1 MLPHEV
7 PLEDEDEQG
16 LAVVQL
22 DEVEMLDLVAERA
35 RCGDKAHRVG
45 SLRQRGRGDLED
57 VLDTGRHDGEEG
69 VDLAAHRRRNV
80 LLVHEEV
87 DVVPVAEVG
96 GDASGRRVRLDQVAD
111 LAQRRQLVADG
122 RRRPRGEM
130 HGKRRRADRNA
141 RARVVGD
148 DGLEDLLLALIER
161 DLLHFRPE
169 ATVRRLR
176 CCSLSTRQGGVL
188 RVPARRPGRPPAGA

>member
-1 MLPHEV
+1 MLADEV
-7 PLEDEDEQG
+7 ALEDEHEQG

-22 DEVEMLDLVAERA
+22 DEVEMLDPVAERPG
-35 RCGDKAHRVG
+35 CGDEADRVG
-45 SLRQRGRGDLED
+45 SLRKRRRGDLED
-57 VLDTGRHDGEEG
+57 VLHAGRHDGEEG
-69 VDLAAHRRRNV
+69 VDLTANRNRNV

-87 DVVPVAEVG
+87 HVVPVAEVG
-96 GDASGRRVRLDQVAD
+96 GNAPGRRVRLDEISD
-111 LAQRRQLVADG
+111 LAQGRQLVADG

-130 HGKRRRADRNA
+130 HCERRRADRNA

-169 ATVRRLR
+169 ATVV
-176 CCSLSTRQGGVL
+176 GD
-188 RVPARRPGRPPAGA
+188 RPPVT